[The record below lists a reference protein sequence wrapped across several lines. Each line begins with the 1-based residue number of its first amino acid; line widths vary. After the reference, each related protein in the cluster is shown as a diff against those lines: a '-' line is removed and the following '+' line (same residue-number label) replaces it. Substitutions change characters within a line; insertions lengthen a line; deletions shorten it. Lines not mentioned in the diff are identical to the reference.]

1 MSLSGTV
8 FWLLADKNQFDN
20 NKIIEWQCTETSTR
34 NLVKDVKENELGQE
48 CPFNLETA
56 VGREKEM

>member
-1 MSLSGTV
+1 MSLFGAV

-20 NKIIEWQCTETSTR
+20 NKIIEWQCLEISPR
-34 NLVKDVKENELGQE
+34 HWVKNNKAKELGQE